1 MIGDGPSR
9 PFPGLISDSTLTPHN
24 VTTQS
29 DSGGQTQLHQH
40 HRVQSSGRVE
50 RHSGVHLQ
58 QRRNQSHRHG
68 QTSRHQE
75 EAAACGETV
84 EDRIQVDPRDASE
97 GVGAQNVKERF

>member
-1 MIGDGPSR
+1 MLGDGPSR
-9 PFPGLISDSTLTPHN
+9 PFSGLNSDSLVSAPNN
-24 VTTQS
+24 VPSLQS

-75 EAAACGETV
+75 EAAACGETGA
-84 EDRIQVDPRDASE
+84 DGIQVDPRDPSE
-97 GVGAQNVKERF
+97 GVGAPNVAE